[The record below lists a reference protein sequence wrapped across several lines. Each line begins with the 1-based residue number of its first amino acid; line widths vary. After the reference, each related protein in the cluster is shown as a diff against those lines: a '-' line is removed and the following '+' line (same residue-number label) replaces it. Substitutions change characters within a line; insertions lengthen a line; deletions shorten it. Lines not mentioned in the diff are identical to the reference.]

1 MKLKKEQNFL
11 PIKVDLNE
19 EFPFPFPILF
29 DQSLEKPKKKTNRIR
44 GDFKCPQCE
53 RSYIRKDSLQRHLTY
68 ECGKEPMFQCPFCP
82 QKCKRRGHQI
92 RHVRRRHKDKIGLL
106 EENNPDLFVGSS
118 SSTSS
123 ASTGGSA
130 VSSTVSSFTPAH
142 TYENL
147 HMDITHSSVSD
158 SKK

>member
-1 MKLKKEQNFL
+1 MKLKKEQNVL

-19 EFPFPFPILF
+19 EFPFPFPLSL
-29 DQSLEKPKKKTNRIR
+29 DQNSEKPKKKTNRIR
-44 GDFKCPQCE
+44 GDFKCHQCE

-106 EENNPDLFVGSS
+106 EENNPDLFGASS
-118 SSTSS
+118 NSTSRS
-123 ASTGGSA
+123 SN
-130 VSSTVSSFTPAH
+130 VSSTISNFSSHET
-142 TYENL
+142 
-147 HMDITHSSVSD
+147 DRD
-158 SKK
+158 K